1 MSAVAPAATPPPAV
15 SGVSEGRAKRKISK
29 PNRFTSP
36 PPAKRARPNPP
47 AAGSKP
53 AAAAKKSVAS
63 RSSKA
68 GRSKPPAVPAP
79 RPAARGKRPDASA
92 PLSAIALAALS
103 SPGAAALIGQ
113 SPVPE
118 SAVVEAM
125 AAAAA
130 AREITSPGSGALA
143 GLAMLLEAT
152 EESPTLARDLG
163 VAANMLPKGSRPRQN
178 PAASP
183 LRPVNLNVAGGDDG
197 NRRHPMAPDAPAPD
211 APRSGWGDGK
221 RRRTGGGKA
230 KTAEDEGAAPSRAA
244 RTNKSDPVV
253 EALAAERARDET
265 VRNKRPEMAKE
276 FDATVHAVAT
286 TQPRAVLGHALS
298 WLNLLVGDLKGRS
311 AALRRSRRRLQKVR
325 GEVTERA
332 EAARSERGVPAAK
345 DEPPLLEEKE
355 AGLLKDLERAL
366 AVEDKHLT
374 ALLKQAMQA
383 QGVARGSD
391 AGGKGEEGG
400 SSSRVGGGK
409 GSEKKKSKPGKA
421 KDVAAKGVAPAILG
435 APPEHDDPKLM
446 TDYFA
451 NAMITSAAAFLSTG
465 LNVAVADG
473 DGDGKAAAAVA
484 CPAGLVPTPHIAAA

>member
-183 LRPVNLNVAGGDDG
+183 LRPVNLNAAGDDG
-197 NRRHPMAPDAPAPD
+197 TRRHPTAPD

-221 RRRTGGGKA
+221 RRRAGGGVAKA
-230 KTAEDEGAAPSRAA
+230 AEDEGAAPSRAA
-244 RTNKSDPVV
+244 RTRSDPVV
-253 EALAAERARDET
+253 AALAAERARAAVT
-265 VRNKRPEMAKE
+265 AVTAKE

-325 GEVTERA
+325 AEVTERA
-332 EAARSERGVPAAK
+332 EAARSERGVPAK

-355 AGLLKDLERAL
+355 AGLLEDLERAL

-391 AGGKGEEGG
+391 AGGREEGG
-400 SSSRVGGGK
+400 SSSRDGGGK

>member
-183 LRPVNLNVAGGDDG
+183 LRPVNLNAAGDNGT
-197 NRRHPMAPDAPAPD
+197 RRHPTAPDAPRSDPP

-230 KTAEDEGAAPSRAA
+230 KAPEDEG
-244 RTNKSDPVV
+244 
-253 EALAAERARDET
+253 
-265 VRNKRPEMAKE
+265 
-276 FDATVHAVAT
+276 
-286 TQPRAVLGHALS
+286 G
-298 WLNLLVGDLKGRS
+298 
-311 AALRRSRRRLQKVR
+311 
-325 GEVTERA
+325 
-332 EAARSERGVPAAK
+332 
-345 DEPPLLEEKE
+345 
-355 AGLLKDLERAL
+355 
-366 AVEDKHLT
+366 
-374 ALLKQAMQA
+374 
-383 QGVARGSD
+383 QGARGRGR
-391 AGGKGEEGG
+391 AGGENEG
-400 SSSRVGGGK
+400 R
-409 GSEKKKSKPGKA
+409 
-421 KDVAAKGVAPAILG
+421 
-435 APPEHDDPKLM
+435 
-446 TDYFA
+446 TR
-451 NAMITSAAAFLSTG
+451 
-465 LNVAVADG
+465 
-473 DGDGKAAAAVA
+473 
-484 CPAGLVPTPHIAAA
+484 

>member
-230 KTAEDEGAAPSRAA
+230 KAPEDEAKAKAPEDAGARAA
-244 RTNKSDPVV
+244 RTRADPVV
-253 EALAAERARDET
+253 AALAAERARAAH
-265 VRNKRPEMAKE
+265 AKD
-276 FDATVHAVAT
+276 FDVTVHAVAM

-325 GEVTERA
+325 AEVTERV
-332 EAARSERGVPAAK
+332 EAARSERGVPAK
-345 DEPPLLEEKE
+345 EEPPLLEEKE
-355 AGLLKDLERAL
+355 AGLLEDLERAL

>member
-1 MSAVAPAATPPPAV
+1 
-15 SGVSEGRAKRKISK
+15 
-29 PNRFTSP
+29 
-36 PPAKRARPNPP
+36 
-47 AAGSKP
+47 
-53 AAAAKKSVAS
+53 
-63 RSSKA
+63 
-68 GRSKPPAVPAP
+68 
-79 RPAARGKRPDASA
+79 
-92 PLSAIALAALS
+92 
-103 SPGAAALIGQ
+103 
-113 SPVPE
+113 
-118 SAVVEAM
+118 M

-183 LRPVNLNVAGGDDG
+183 LRPVNLNAAGDDG
-197 NRRHPMAPDAPAPD
+197 TRRHPTAPD

-221 RRRTGGGKA
+221 RRRAGGGVAKA
-230 KTAEDEGAAPSRAA
+230 AEDEGAAPSRAA
-244 RTNKSDPVV
+244 RTRSDPVV
-253 EALAAERARDET
+253 AALAAERARAAVT
-265 VRNKRPEMAKE
+265 AVTAKE

-325 GEVTERA
+325 AEVTERA
-332 EAARSERGVPAAK
+332 EAARSERGVPAK

-355 AGLLKDLERAL
+355 AGLLEDLERAL

-391 AGGKGEEGG
+391 AGGREEGG
-400 SSSRVGGGK
+400 SSSRDGGGK

>member
-53 AAAAKKSVAS
+53 AAAAKKSVTS

-183 LRPVNLNVAGGDDG
+183 LRPVNLNAAGDDG
-197 NRRHPMAPDAPAPD
+197 TRRHPTAPD

-221 RRRTGGGKA
+221 RRRDGDGKRRRAGGGVAKA
-230 KTAEDEGAAPSRAA
+230 AEDEGAAPSPAA
-244 RTNKSDPVV
+244 RTRSDPVV
-253 EALAAERARDET
+253 AALAAERARAAVT
-265 VRNKRPEMAKE
+265 AVTAKE

-325 GEVTERA
+325 AEVTERA
-332 EAARSERGVPAAK
+332 EAARSERGVPAK

-355 AGLLKDLERAL
+355 AGLLEDLERAL

-374 ALLKQAMQA
+374 ALLEQAMQA

-391 AGGKGEEGG
+391 AGGREEGG
-400 SSSRVGGGK
+400 SSSRDGGGK

>member
-183 LRPVNLNVAGGDDG
+183 LRPVNLNAAGDDG
-197 NRRHPMAPDAPAPD
+197 TRRHPTAPD
-211 APRSGWGDGK
+211 APRSGWG
-221 RRRTGGGKA
+221 GGVAKA
-230 KTAEDEGAAPSRAA
+230 AEDEGAAPSRAA
-244 RTNKSDPVV
+244 RTRSDPVV
-253 EALAAERARDET
+253 AALAAERARAAVT
-265 VRNKRPEMAKE
+265 AVTAKE

-325 GEVTERA
+325 AEVTERA
-332 EAARSERGVPAAK
+332 EAARSERGVPAK

-355 AGLLKDLERAL
+355 AGLLEDLERAL

-391 AGGKGEEGG
+391 AGGREEGG
-400 SSSRVGGGK
+400 SSSRDGGGK

>member
-1 MSAVAPAATPPPAV
+1 M
-15 SGVSEGRAKRKISK
+15 AK
-29 PNRFTSP
+29 
-36 PPAKRARPNPP
+36 A
-47 AAGSKP
+47 
-53 AAAAKKSVAS
+53 
-63 RSSKA
+63 
-68 GRSKPPAVPAP
+68 
-79 RPAARGKRPDASA
+79 
-92 PLSAIALAALS
+92 
-103 SPGAAALIGQ
+103 
-113 SPVPE
+113 
-118 SAVVEAM
+118 
-125 AAAAA
+125 
-130 AREITSPGSGALA
+130 
-143 GLAMLLEAT
+143 
-152 EESPTLARDLG
+152 
-163 VAANMLPKGSRPRQN
+163 
-178 PAASP
+178 
-183 LRPVNLNVAGGDDG
+183 
-197 NRRHPMAPDAPAPD
+197 
-211 APRSGWGDGK
+211 
-221 RRRTGGGKA
+221 
-230 KTAEDEGAAPSRAA
+230 AEDEGAAPSPAA
-244 RTNKSDPVV
+244 RTRSDPVV
-253 EALAAERARDET
+253 AALAAERARAAVT
-265 VRNKRPEMAKE
+265 AVTAKE

-325 GEVTERA
+325 AEVTERA
-332 EAARSERGVPAAK
+332 EAARSERGVPAK

-355 AGLLKDLERAL
+355 AGLLEDLERAL

-391 AGGKGEEGG
+391 AGGREEGG
-400 SSSRVGGGK
+400 SSSRDGGGK

-484 CPAGLVPTPHIAAA
+484 CPAGWSHPSSPPRETTARDDSHFITHPRYPLILARVLKDKRT

>member
-47 AAGSKP
+47 AVGSKP

-183 LRPVNLNVAGGDDG
+183 LRPVNLNAAGDDG
-197 NRRHPMAPDAPAPD
+197 TRRHPTAPD

-221 RRRTGGGKA
+221 RRRDGDGKRRRAGGGVAKA
-230 KTAEDEGAAPSRAA
+230 AEDEGAAPSRAA
-244 RTNKSDPVV
+244 RTRSDPVV
-253 EALAAERARDET
+253 AALAAERARAAVT
-265 VRNKRPEMAKE
+265 AVTAKE

-325 GEVTERA
+325 GEATERA

-355 AGLLKDLERAL
+355 AGLLEDLERAL

>member
-1 MSAVAPAATPPPAV
+1 MDAPVEAAV
-15 SGVSEGRAKRKISK
+15 
-29 PNRFTSP
+29 
-36 PPAKRARPNPP
+36 
-47 AAGSKP
+47 
-53 AAAAKKSVAS
+53 VA
-63 RSSKA
+63 
-68 GRSKPPAVPAP
+68 
-79 RPAARGKRPDASA
+79 
-92 PLSAIALAALS
+92 
-103 SPGAAALIGQ
+103 GAAA
-113 SPVPE
+113 
-118 SAVVEAM
+118 
-125 AAAAA
+125 
-130 AREITSPGSGALA
+130 
-143 GLAMLLEAT
+143 GLAVGEGIGAKLLVGDQAVLG
-152 EESPTLARDLG
+152 PFLTLQAGVLG
-163 VAANMLPKGSRPRQN
+163 PVA
-178 PAASP
+178 
-183 LRPVNLNVAGGDDG
+183 
-197 NRRHPMAPDAPAPD
+197 
-211 APRSGWGDGK
+211 
-221 RRRTGGGKA
+221 
-230 KTAEDEGAAPSRAA
+230 
-244 RTNKSDPVV
+244 PVV
-253 EALAAERARDET
+253 AALAAERARDET

-325 GEVTERA
+325 AEVTERV
-332 EAARSERGVPAAK
+332 EAARSERGVPAK
-345 DEPPLLEEKE
+345 EEPLLEEKE
-355 AGLLKDLERAL
+355 AGLLEDLERAL

>member
-163 VAANMLPKGSRPRQN
+163 VAANMLPKGSRPRQM

-183 LRPVNLNVAGGDDG
+183 LRPVNLNAAGDDG
-197 NRRHPMAPDAPAPD
+197 TRRHPTAPD
-211 APRSGWGDGK
+211 APRYGWGDGK

-253 EALAAERARDET
+253 EALAAERARDQT
-265 VRNKRPEMAKE
+265 ARNKRPEMAKE

-325 GEVTERA
+325 AEVTERA
-332 EAARSERGVPAAK
+332 EAARSERGVPAK

-355 AGLLKDLERAL
+355 AGLLEDLERAL

-391 AGGKGEEGG
+391 AGGREEGG
-400 SSSRVGGGK
+400 SSSRDGGGK

>member
-53 AAAAKKSVAS
+53 AAAAKKSVTS

-183 LRPVNLNVAGGDDG
+183 LRPVNLNAAGDDG
-197 NRRHPMAPDAPAPD
+197 TRRHPTAPD

-221 RRRTGGGKA
+221 RRRDGDGKRRRAGGGVAKA
-230 KTAEDEGAAPSRAA
+230 AEDEGAAPSRAA
-244 RTNKSDPVV
+244 RTRSDPVV
-253 EALAAERARDET
+253 AALAAERARAAVT
-265 VRNKRPEMAKE
+265 AVTAKE

-325 GEVTERA
+325 AEVTERA
-332 EAARSERGVPAAK
+332 EAARSERGVPAK

-355 AGLLKDLERAL
+355 AGLLEDLERAL

-391 AGGKGEEGG
+391 AGGREEGG
-400 SSSRVGGGK
+400 SSSRDGGGK

>member
-53 AAAAKKSVAS
+53 AAAAKKSVTS

-183 LRPVNLNVAGGDDG
+183 LRPVNLNAAGDDG
-197 NRRHPMAPDAPAPD
+197 TRRHPTAPD
-211 APRSGWGDGK
+211 APRSG
-221 RRRTGGGKA
+221 GGVAKA
-230 KTAEDEGAAPSRAA
+230 AEDEGAAPSRAA
-244 RTNKSDPVV
+244 RTRSDPVV
-253 EALAAERARDET
+253 AALAAERARAAVT
-265 VRNKRPEMAKE
+265 AVTAKE

-325 GEVTERA
+325 AEVTERA
-332 EAARSERGVPAAK
+332 EAARSERGVPAK

-355 AGLLKDLERAL
+355 AGLLEDLERAL

-391 AGGKGEEGG
+391 AGGREEGG
-400 SSSRVGGGK
+400 SSSRDGGGK

>member
-1 MSAVAPAATPPPAV
+1 
-15 SGVSEGRAKRKISK
+15 
-29 PNRFTSP
+29 
-36 PPAKRARPNPP
+36 
-47 AAGSKP
+47 
-53 AAAAKKSVAS
+53 
-63 RSSKA
+63 
-68 GRSKPPAVPAP
+68 
-79 RPAARGKRPDASA
+79 
-92 PLSAIALAALS
+92 
-103 SPGAAALIGQ
+103 
-113 SPVPE
+113 
-118 SAVVEAM
+118 M

-183 LRPVNLNVAGGDDG
+183 LRPVNLNAAGDDG
-197 NRRHPMAPDAPAPD
+197 TRRHPTAPD

-221 RRRTGGGKA
+221 RRRAGGGVAKA
-230 KTAEDEGAAPSRAA
+230 AEDEGAAPSRAA
-244 RTNKSDPVV
+244 RTRSDPVV
-253 EALAAERARDET
+253 AALAAERARAAVT
-265 VRNKRPEMAKE
+265 AVTAKE

-325 GEVTERA
+325 AEVTERA

>member
-183 LRPVNLNVAGGDDG
+183 LRPVNLNAAGDDG
-197 NRRHPMAPDAPAPD
+197 TRRHPTAPD

-221 RRRTGGGKA
+221 RRRAGGGVAKA
-230 KTAEDEGAAPSRAA
+230 AEDEGAAPSPAA
-244 RTNKSDPVV
+244 RTRSDPVV
-253 EALAAERARDET
+253 AALAAERARAAVT
-265 VRNKRPEMAKE
+265 AVTAKE

-325 GEVTERA
+325 AEVTERA
-332 EAARSERGVPAAK
+332 EAARSERGVPAK

-355 AGLLKDLERAL
+355 AGLLEDLERAL

-391 AGGKGEEGG
+391 AGGREEGG
-400 SSSRVGGGK
+400 SSSRDGGGK

>member
-53 AAAAKKSVAS
+53 AAAAKKSVTS

-163 VAANMLPKGSRPRQN
+163 VAANMLPKDPAPGRTPRHRPSGPSTSTRRATTE
-178 PAASP
+178 P
-183 LRPVNLNVAGGDDG
+183 DG
-197 NRRHPMAPDAPAPD
+197 TRRHPTRPDPAG
-211 APRSGWGDGK
+211 ATASDGAI
-221 RRRTGGGKA
+221 RRAAKWQATARGGGVAKA
-230 KTAEDEGAAPSRAA
+230 AEDEGAAPSRAA
-244 RTNKSDPVV
+244 RTRSDPVV
-253 EALAAERARDET
+253 AALAAERARAAVT
-265 VRNKRPEMAKE
+265 AVTAKE
-276 FDATVHAVAT
+276 FDAMVHAVAT

-325 GEVTERA
+325 AEVTERA
-332 EAARSERGVPAAK
+332 EAARSERGVPAK

-355 AGLLKDLERAL
+355 AGLLEDLERAL
-366 AVEDKHLT
+366 AVEDKHLA

-391 AGGKGEEGG
+391 AGGREEGG
-400 SSSRVGGGK
+400 SSSRDGGGK